1 MKTIWFLFPLLIPVL
16 ATAQGASAPSNSG
29 GGNNQAQAQQQLGKM
44 PWELLSEQIEF
55 ADPGEG
61 VMKWKGKTFDIT
73 SSRIF
78 RARFERYL
86 NESYEEQDAAEY
98 RRIMNEIQRLL
109 SVGNGT
115 TNDNLDKAF
124 ALLFDAASY
133 DIDGGNSMILANLVY
148 NAWRMRDELSAS
160 RNRVLFLEAQRDQQ
174 RQKLRR
180 STEAAER
187 KFEETEERRAR
198 IEKQVG
204 RPIRSMGEIS
214 ETETEGKE
222 ETAPQSDSTRTIT
235 DRGVDSRQV
244 DRDAR
249 DSSRSNT
256 SRTIS
261 RPIEAP
267 GLDGMNETRI
277 DSLNLTELEGKIVA
291 QRGHS
296 ELAGMNARLQYQ
308 SQLVQFMAQRRFLHA
323 LIGAD
328 FYRHIF
334 KSSGQ
339 TLEVGK
345 DRIAEIIPDGD
356 YLPTV
361 DSIASIARSAI
372 NDVDTGVSA
381 VLNARRD
388 RQMINALERMQETFF
403 LGEFLIPV
411 QLLNTEIKR
420 EFRGLYQAMREAKNL
435 MDLKDFDGVDDVV
448 RSIAQRT
455 DDFSAREILAATNTQ
470 RTLSNLSLNASRQLA
485 SAGESAQSQEKMMQA
500 IELWPLNPA
509 IQAVTQQAVD
519 LGDARVQARM
529 MFDDSYQRN
538 EYRRLY
544 DRSTELAVGLADDP
558 ERSAQLLDV
567 VRRVGLVD
575 TSVAQA
581 QEMVKRGMPY
591 QAWEFLMAAR
601 EMLPDDGP
609 LNREIANLAPRVA
622 PLVAVLEKAQRVE
635 QQGDYFA
642 ALVQYMAADEVSPT
656 RAARE
661 GVERVSMKIMNAL
674 DPVPVVA
681 PIPPVE
687 TVAPEAESAD
697 AIQ

>member
-1 MKTIWFLFPLLIPVL
+1 MKALLFLFPLFIPVL
-16 ATAQGASAPSNSG
+16 VSAQGAATALNN
-29 GGNNQAQAQQQLGKM
+29 GNNQSQAQQQAGKM
-44 PWELLSEQIEF
+44 PWELLSEQLDF

-73 SSRIF
+73 SSRVF

-86 NESYEEQDAAEY
+86 NESYAEQDAEDY

-109 SVGNGT
+109 SIGNGN
-115 TNDNLDKAF
+115 TNENLDKAF
-124 ALLFDAASY
+124 ALLFDAAEY

-148 NAWRMRDELSAS
+148 NAWRLRDEVAAS

-174 RQKLRR
+174 RLKLRR
-180 STEAAER
+180 STESAEK

-198 IEKQVG
+198 IERQVG
-204 RPIRSMGEIS
+204 RPIRTMGEVRES
-214 ETETEGKE
+214 EAEGRE
-222 ETAPQSDSTRTIT
+222 EVAPQNDSTRTIT
-235 DRGVDSRQV
+235 EQGINAREVERDSR
-244 DRDAR
+244 DT
-249 DSSRSNT
+249 SRSNST
-256 SRTIS
+256 RQIV

-267 GLDGMNETRI
+267 GMDGMNETRI
-277 DSLNLTELEGKIVA
+277 DALNLSETEAKILA
-291 QRGHS
+291 QRGHA

-323 LIGAD
+323 MIGAD

-339 TLEVGK
+339 NLEVGK

-372 NDVDTGVSA
+372 SDVETGISA

-388 RQMINALERMQETFF
+388 RQMISALERLQETFF

-411 QLLNTEIKR
+411 QLLDSEIKR
-420 EFRGLYQAMREAKNL
+420 EFRSLYQEMREAKNL
-435 MDLKDFDGVDDVV
+435 MDLKDYDGVDEVV
-448 RSIAQRT
+448 RSIASRA

-485 SAGESAQSQEKMMQA
+485 SAGDATKAQEKMVQA
-500 IELWPLNPA
+500 IEYWPLNPA

-529 MFDDSYQRN
+529 MFDDSYERN

-544 DRSTELAVGLADDP
+544 DRSTELAVGLSDDP
-558 ERSAQLLDV
+558 VRSKQLMEI
-567 VRRVGLVD
+567 VRNVGLVD
-575 TSVAQA
+575 TSIAQA

-591 QAWEFLMAAR
+591 QAWEFLMAAK

-609 LNREIANLAPRVA
+609 LNREIANLSLRVA
-622 PLVAVLEKAQRVE
+622 PLVSLLDKAQRTE

-642 ALVQYMAADEVSPT
+642 ALVQYMAADEVAPT
-656 RAARE
+656 RTARE
-661 GVERVSMKIMNAL
+661 GVERVSAKIMSAL
-674 DPVPVVA
+674 DPAPVAA
-681 PIPPVE
+681 PIPSVE
-687 TVAPEAESAD
+687 AVVTESASTTPN
-697 AIQ
+697 